1 VWCCGRTPTF
11 QGLLKRWCPT
21 TALNVT
27 AVKTSNLSLKSDTFS
42 IMGVICEFYI
52 ARGSVCVFKFLH
64 GILFETVIIRA
75 IALDIVLNYTDPVRT
90 FQFRP
95 L

>member
-1 VWCCGRTPTF
+1 
-11 QGLLKRWCPT
+11 
-21 TALNVT
+21 
-27 AVKTSNLSLKSDTFS
+27 
-42 IMGVICEFYI
+42 MGVICEFYI